1 MKVFLHGL
9 LMSYFSIHSLSQPD
23 VSNVAQEKVRRAQ
36 LLTMNQELARQVTKK
51 SREAAGMSLY
61 QELSLLNVFL
71 YVELDKNIYLVIIC
85 CSFLSV
91 SCALC
96 FQLTMLMLI
105 SIVIFLNKL
114 TY

>member
-51 SREAAGMSLY
+51 SREAAGMSY
-61 QELSLLNVFL
+61 QEFSLLNVFL

-96 FQLTMLMLI
+96 FQLTMSMLI
-105 SIVIFLNKL
+105 SIVIFSYKL